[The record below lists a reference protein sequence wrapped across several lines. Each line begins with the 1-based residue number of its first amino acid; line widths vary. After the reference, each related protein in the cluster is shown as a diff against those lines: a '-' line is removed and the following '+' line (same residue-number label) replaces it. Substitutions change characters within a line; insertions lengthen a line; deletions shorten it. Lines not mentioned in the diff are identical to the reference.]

1 MSNSTCSNELGCETT
16 ELFLKFK
23 SLLHHQ
29 RNICTLNTVSCRIVE
44 QQQHNIF
51 TLHARRRI
59 FLQLKWDMV
68 FISAQMAVQFFVQL
82 LLLLLYNN
90 DFVLSNKKAPQQMA
104 FWCTLTSNIAK
115 WNALGC
121 QYLEISSANR
131 TRMWAK
137 NQISLHLTKV
147 PTKYLNFLHME
158 YGCGSVL
165 KSSFSWRFSNA
176 IEFDYSFDV
185 FVIEADTNTKPKR
198 FYRSYKKLIFK
209 WKLFIRES
217 ICFILFHTHQ
227 PKMCIIEHWNRR
239 GITFLPYKIGDIIT
253 STLVELWVHHS
264 VRDVFSCHTFKH
276 IPTVT
281 AVSGQKTV
289 SNI

>member
-1 MSNSTCSNELGCETT
+1 MECPWLSIFGNFQRKPNTNE
-16 ELFLKFK
+16 
-23 SLLHHQ
+23 
-29 RNICTLNTVSCRIVE
+29 
-44 QQQHNIF
+44 
-51 TLHARRRI
+51 
-59 FLQLKWDMV
+59 
-68 FISAQMAVQFFVQL
+68 
-82 LLLLLYNN
+82 
-90 DFVLSNKKAPQQMA
+90 
-104 FWCTLTSNIAK
+104 
-115 WNALGC
+115 
-121 QYLEISSANR
+121 
-131 TRMWAK
+131 AK

-198 FYRSYKKLIFK
+198 FYRSYMKLILK
-209 WKLFIRES
+209 WKLLNRKS